1 MAKYPAAIKELISR
15 AKKMGALDAKVIPTS
30 DVFTAPWVRWKC
42 QFGCGGYGNSLTCPP
57 FSPTPEQTRATL
69 DSYRIALLLHSQD
82 GERLKE
88 IAVALE
94 REAFLAGFYKAFAM
108 GNGPCFLCSK
118 CTLDRNNCRHPQE
131 ARPAMEACGI
141 DVFRTARTAGF
152 PIEVVRGTDEEA
164 NFYSLVLVE

>member
-1 MAKYPAAIKELISR
+1 MTKYPLAVKELVAR
-15 AKKMGALDAKVIPTS
+15 AKKMDVLDAKVIPTS
-30 DVFTAPWVRWKC
+30 NVFTAQWVRWKC

-69 DSYRIALLLHSQD
+69 DSYRIGLLLHSHD
-82 GERLKE
+82 GRRLKE

-108 GNGPCFLCSK
+108 TNGPCYLCSQ
-118 CTLDRNNCRHPQE
+118 CTLDSTKCRHPQH

-141 DVFRTARTAGF
+141 DVFRTARSAGF
-152 PIEVVRGTDEEA
+152 PIQVVRTTDEQP
-164 NFYSLVLVE
+164 NFYSLVLIE